1 VAVKNGDVADED
13 AYQSTT
19 VPAPEVA
26 LNVTAP
32 APHLDPLVTTG
43 AVGTAIF
50 CVIVRL
56 SVEVQPF
63 AAVAVTVYVPAAV
76 MLADAEVPKLL
87 LHAYAEPPVAVT
99 LIAVLEQVNKVDPV
113 LFVILAVG
121 AIIFCVIVM
130 LVVDV
135 QPFNPVAV
143 TV

>member
-1 VAVKNGDVADED
+1 M
-13 AYQSTT
+13 
-19 VPAPEVA
+19 
-26 LNVTAP
+26 
-32 APHLDPLVTTG
+32 
-43 AVGTAIF
+43 
-50 CVIVRL
+50 
-56 SVEVQPF
+56 

-87 LHAYAEPPVAVT
+87 LHAYVEPPVAVT